1 MSLEISDVYN
11 KRNFENITGI
21 NDFES
26 NNGTI
31 YVNSADYNTLFGK
44 GNYQATVYVDDTRQI
59 DTVKS
64 ALENMGYEPLALR
77 EAIVTYGNDI
87 VSMIQVPIAV
97 VIVVAL
103 FFIAYFVIRLIL
115 RSRIS
120 YFSILRM
127 LGMTK
132 RNIRRILDV
141 ELFVVINIA
150 YAIFIAVV
158 ALVNLD
164 VINVEYIRTL
174 VEYMRLSDYVIL
186 YAVLIVMGYL
196 ISGKFSRNLF
206 KKTAMGSYRE
216 ED

>member
-1 MSLEISDVYN
+1 
-11 KRNFENITGI
+11 
-21 NDFES
+21 
-26 NNGTI
+26 
-31 YVNSADYNTLFGK
+31 
-44 GNYQATVYVDDTRQI
+44 
-59 DTVKS
+59 
-64 ALENMGYEPLALR
+64 MGYEPLALR

-186 YAVLIVMGYL
+186 YAVLIIMGYL

>member
-1 MSLEISDVYN
+1 M
-11 KRNFENITGI
+11 
-21 NDFES
+21 
-26 NNGTI
+26 
-31 YVNSADYNTLFGK
+31 
-44 GNYQATVYVDDTRQI
+44 
-59 DTVKS
+59 
-64 ALENMGYEPLALR
+64 
-77 EAIVTYGNDI
+77 
-87 VSMIQVPIAV
+87 
-97 VIVVAL
+97 IVVAL

-186 YAVLIVMGYL
+186 YAVLIIMGYL

>member
-1 MSLEISDVYN
+1 M
-11 KRNFENITGI
+11 
-21 NDFES
+21 
-26 NNGTI
+26 
-31 YVNSADYNTLFGK
+31 
-44 GNYQATVYVDDTRQI
+44 
-59 DTVKS
+59 
-64 ALENMGYEPLALR
+64 
-77 EAIVTYGNDI
+77 TYGNDI

-186 YAVLIVMGYL
+186 YAVLIIMGYL

-206 KKTAMGSYRE
+206 KKRLWDRTGRRISHG
-216 ED
+216 

>member
-1 MSLEISDVYN
+1 
-11 KRNFENITGI
+11 
-21 NDFES
+21 
-26 NNGTI
+26 
-31 YVNSADYNTLFGK
+31 
-44 GNYQATVYVDDTRQI
+44 
-59 DTVKS
+59 
-64 ALENMGYEPLALR
+64 MGYEPLALR